1 MRGSWLDTP
10 STIREESEC
19 VVRRGVRKDISG
31 GRTLLPRYEIK
42 YLISESR
49 AAAIAQFIK
58 PYVRLDHY
66 CELQPSGSYPVA
78 SLYLD
83 SKGLQLCRESMEG
96 RKNRLKLRIRS
107 YTDQSNYPCFF
118 EIKRRANAIVIK
130 NRARVM
136 PHNVETLLSG
146 LSLPAQDVNGDGE
159 TLKQFRLYIASIGAR
174 PVVRTRYQRQ
184 AFESIVDNRV
194 RVTFDRTLCY
204 NVTSAPDVGLNGQGW
219 QRYPLDGVVLEIK
232 FTGRY
237 PAWLGQMV
245 KCFNLQRRS
254 ISKYVRSIKKA
265 CLLRF
270 CAPKVPI
277 IY

>member
-1 MRGSWLDTP
+1 M
-10 STIREESEC
+10 
-19 VVRRGVRKDISG
+19 
-31 GRTLLPRYEIK
+31 PRYEIK
-42 YLISESR
+42 YLISELR

-96 RKNRLKLRIRS
+96 RKNRFKLRIRS

-118 EIKRRANAIVIK
+118 EIKRRANAIIIK
-130 NRARVM
+130 DRVRVM

-146 LSLPAQDVNGDGE
+146 LSLPAQNINGDGK
-159 TLKQFRLYIASIGAR
+159 TLEQFRLYIASIGAR

-184 AFESIVDNRV
+184 AFESIVDNTV
-194 RVTFDRTLCY
+194 RVTFDRNLSC
-204 NVTSAPDVGLNGQGW
+204 NVTSAPDVGLDGQGW
-219 QRYPLDGVVLEIK
+219 HRLPLNSVILEIK

-245 KCFNLQRRS
+245 KYFNLRQQS
-254 ISKYVRSIKKA
+254 VSKYVHSIKRA
-265 CLLRF
+265 SLLGSLM
-270 CAPKVPI
+270 A
-277 IY
+277 

>member
-1 MRGSWLDTP
+1 MTRSIAED
-10 STIREESEC
+10 REGNRALRC
-19 VVRRGVRKDISG
+19 RH
-31 GRTLLPRYEIK
+31 EIK

-49 AAAIAQFIK
+49 AAAIAQFIR

-66 CELQPSGSYPVA
+66 CKLQPKGSYPVA

-96 RKNRLKLRIRS
+96 RKNRFKLRIRS
-107 YTDQSNYPCFF
+107 YTDRSNYPCFF
-118 EIKRRANAIVIK
+118 EIKRRANAIIIK
-130 NRARVM
+130 DRARVM

-146 LSLPAQDVNGDGE
+146 LSLPAQNINGDGE

-184 AFESIVDNRV
+184 AFESIVDNTV
-194 RVTFDRTLCY
+194 RVTFDRNVSY

-219 QRYPLDGVVLEIK
+219 HRLPLNNVVLEIK
-232 FTGRY
+232 FTGCY

-245 KCFNLQRRS
+245 KYFNLRQQS
-254 ISKYVRSIKKA
+254 VSKYVHSIKRA
-265 CLLRF
+265 SLLSLLLE
-270 CAPKVPI
+270 
-277 IY
+277 

>member
-1 MRGSWLDTP
+1 MRGSWLDTR
-10 STIREESEC
+10 STIREESGC
-19 VVRRGVRKDISG
+19 VVRRGVRNDISG

-58 PYVRLDHY
+58 PYVRLDYY

-96 RKNRLKLRIRS
+96 RKNRFKLRIRS

-130 NRARVM
+130 DHVRVM
-136 PHNVETLLSG
+136 PYNVETLLSG
-146 LSLPAQDVNGDGE
+146 LSLPAQNINGDGE

-184 AFESIVDNRV
+184 AFESIVDNTV
-194 RVTFDRTLCY
+194 RVTFDRNVSC
-204 NVTSAPDVGLNGQGW
+204 NVTSSLDVGLDGQGW
-219 QRYPLDGVVLEIK
+219 HRLPLNSVVLEIK

-245 KCFNLQRRS
+245 KYFNLRQQS
-254 ISKYVRSIKKA
+254 VSKYVHSIKRA
-265 CLLRF
+265 SLLGLLLE
-270 CAPKVPI
+270 
-277 IY
+277 